1 MNTIIRTT
9 KETDGGPPMNKPLY
23 DDTPAR
29 TAPVERQ
36 PPSSE
41 VLDLARR
48 LPRGLYLGTNGWADT
63 RWRGL
68 IFSESSGIDRLF
80 TYGLS
85 PYARHPLFKTV
96 AIPWVKSGYRESEWL
111 RFLSSVD
118 ETFRFILPLPHPSL
132 DPMVRNPKGMGIGEN
147 EHFLKFSPD
156 DWAKHL
162 IAPVQVLG
170 KQLGPVV
177 LRLGE
182 FDRGLVKRYVRQGD
196 LIPRIEAFLG
206 DMKNFLQTTGFEG
219 VLGFE
224 IQNGEWL
231 TPRLMKA
238 LKRLQI
244 RPVLRLSLGLPGLL
258 RQQQALA
265 YWETEK
271 REERPTWTATG
282 PVLIHWA
289 GSPSLMLG
297 YRKLDA
303 KTLVASDPVMRA
315 MIVILMEKTLSAG
328 ENAWLWVANR
338 AEGSAPL
345 TLKAIADEIVSR
357 RESKLRGHK

>member
-1 MNTIIRTT
+1 MS
-9 KETDGGPPMNKPLY
+9 KPLY
-23 DDTPAR
+23 DDKPAR

-36 PPSSE
+36 SPSAE
-41 VLDLARR
+41 ILDLARR
-48 LPRGLYLGTNGWADT
+48 LPRGLYLGTDGWADT

-68 IFSESSGIDRLF
+68 IFSESSGTDRLF
-80 TYGLS
+80 TYGLT
-85 PYARHPLFKTV
+85 PYSRHPLLKTV

-132 DPMVRNPKGMGIGEN
+132 DPMLRNPKGMGVGEN
-147 EHFLKFSPD
+147 EHFLRFSPD
-156 DWAKHL
+156 EWIKPL
-162 IAPVQVLG
+162 ITPIQMLG
-170 KQLGPVV
+170 RQLGPVV

-182 FDRGLVKRYVRQGD
+182 FDRGLVKRFVRQGD
-196 LIPRIEAFLG
+196 LITRIEAYLGEVKEFLHAS
-206 DMKNFLQTTGFEG
+206 GFEG

-238 LKRLQI
+238 LKGFQI

-271 REERPTWTATG
+271 REERPIWTPTG
-282 PVLIHWA
+282 PLLIHWA
-289 GSPSLMLG
+289 GSPSLMLS

-303 KTLVASDPVMRA
+303 KTLVASDPVTRA
-315 MIVILMEKTLSAG
+315 MMVMLIEKTLAEG
-328 ENAWLWVANR
+328 KNAWLWVANR

-345 TLKAIADEIVSR
+345 TLQAIADEIISR
-357 RESKLRGHK
+357 RQNRLYGNL